1 MENKQDDQLTTEDY
15 LADISE
21 KLSRIAHAIEFLAK
35 RSSESFMTE
44 AHQKAEE
51 LRNVATRA
59 TG

>member
-1 MENKQDDQLTTEDY
+1 MENEQDAQLTTEDY

-35 RSSESFMTE
+35 RSSENFMTE
-44 AHQKAEE
+44 AQQKVEDQ
-51 LRNVATRA
+51 RNIATRA